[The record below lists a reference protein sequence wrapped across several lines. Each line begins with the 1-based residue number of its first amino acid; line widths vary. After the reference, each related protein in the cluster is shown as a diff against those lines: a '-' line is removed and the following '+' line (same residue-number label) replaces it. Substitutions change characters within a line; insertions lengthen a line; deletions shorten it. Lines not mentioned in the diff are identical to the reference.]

1 MYRLREGMPA
11 LHGGEDVKKR
21 NSVGL
26 HILISNDDGIMAA
39 GLRSLVMAC
48 AAAGHRVDVVCP
60 DQERSATSH
69 SLTTQQAIQAK
80 RMDEVF
86 GGQVRAWA
94 CSGTPA
100 DAVKLALTTLLSE
113 SPDVVLAGINHGPNL
128 GCDVLYSGTVAAAME
143 GTLLGVPAMAVS
155 SGWTQWH
162 QSGGAP
168 TAWVL
173 AVVQH
178 CLAKGWPPGVLLNM
192 NLPGCPASQI
202 RGVQWC
208 RPCGRRYVERFQ
220 AQPSASGGVL
230 YRAGVEMTAEDP
242 RHRVGPDLWSTDLVC
257 VEAGW
262 IALTPLQP
270 QLFWH
275 GDPSTLPPLAPL
287 PISPNECAA
296 ATRGQ

>member
-1 MYRLREGMPA
+1 MAE
-11 LHGGEDVKKR
+11 R

-26 HILISNDDGIMAA
+26 HILISNDDGITAT

-48 AAAGHRVDVVCP
+48 NAAGHRVDVVSP

-69 SLTTQQAIQAK
+69 CLTTQQAIRTK

-86 GGQVRAWA
+86 GGQIRAWA

-113 SPDVVLAGINHGPNL
+113 PPDVVLAGINHGPNL

-143 GTLLGVPAMAVS
+143 GTLLGIPAMAIS
-155 SGWTQWH
+155 SHCTQWH
-162 QSGGAP
+162 DRRAATP
-168 TAWVL
+168 WVL

-178 CLAKGWPPGVLLNM
+178 CLAKGWPSGVLLNM
-192 NLPGCPASQI
+192 NLPGCPASGI
-202 RGVQWC
+202 HGVQWC
-208 RPCGRRYVERFQ
+208 RPCGRRHGDRFQ
-220 AQPSASGGVL
+220 VQPSAAGAVR
-230 YRAGVEMTAEDP
+230 YQVGVEMTAEDP
-242 RHRVGPDLWSTDLVC
+242 RHRVGPAPWPTDLAC

-262 IALTPLQP
+262 IAITPLQP

-275 GDPSTLPPLAPL
+275 GDPSTLPPLTPL
-287 PISPNECAA
+287 PLSPNAFPSPLMDASQQPEAND
-296 ATRGQ
+296 